1 MEVQIV
7 GGETYVIDIMCLDM
21 CTLGAIRRYWYLCLS
36 SSPPAPPLP
45 GPLPLSPAGDLQPV
59 VGDVAV
65 RVHPPLLAAAHHGDQ
80 ELQLPSPSVDTGCS
94 KAVPVVRWGLGE
106 RGLCSIDR
114 PTVETTSL

>member
-1 MEVQIV
+1 
-7 GGETYVIDIMCLDM
+7 MCLDM

-80 ELQLPSPSVDTGCS
+80 ELQLPSPSGDPLHDMGVACVGRETIGNQSSLVLLTACRMLSCDS
-94 KAVPVVRWGLGE
+94 NVN
-106 RGLCSIDR
+106 SIF
-114 PTVETTSL
+114 S